1 VRYVLTGN
9 FQYDLGI
16 YGLKKIFDFFDEEY
30 KTDGKFYVETDR
42 KPEEILELI
51 VLKLT
56 SDKGANYFLSKL
68 ADTILKDKKEVK
80 KEYEKLIKE
89 NPVYVELDLEK
100 LVKKEKSLDKVIDFL
115 AEEIFKALEK
125 VFKQVSI
132 QINKGEIKEILW
144 NKAVNL
150 LNNILLNFQANM
162 SAKGKSVLEKAVQK
176 LYKDIDENTICSFCE
191 QNPAK
196 RITRDTFFFAPAQ
209 FNAFWFNE
217 PSIFICPYCL
227 VSNLAITQSF
237 AFLGNEVDAV
247 VIYRPNLEDMRNL
260 NEGLK
265 ITDIGELAKKVI
277 DYEKLLLKQEATT
290 KDLQIIE
297 FHLDPQNPHLEFYML
312 TDEIIDNLL
321 KISNELEKLYTTYKD
336 SLWGQVKEKKG
347 YKTVNIS
354 KELLRYLAQN
364 QKLIYLVQQFSKLA
378 LMAESFRQNDVKK
391 PPVKGFYI
399 SVLLQILKMHFKLE
413 EGLNM
418 NHFEAFKEYGQLLRG
433 RVYSQLSENGAINW
447 NTFNNKIISLANS
460 FLDASKGSF
469 EHFMETLTRVMISYN
484 ASIDTDLLSM
494 LGKDTY
500 REISTVIAISL
511 MTKKPGEE
519 KPSEQKEE
527 IVEEKSL

>member
-1 VRYVLTGN
+1 MRYVLTGN

-30 KTDGKFYVETDR
+30 KTDGKFYVETDK

-68 ADTILKDKKEVK
+68 ADTILKDKKEAK

-100 LVKKEKSLDKVIDFL
+100 LVKKEKSLDKVIEFL

-125 VFKQVSI
+125 VFKQVSV
-132 QINKGEIKEILW
+132 QINKGEIEEILW

-265 ITDIGELAKKVI
+265 ITDIRELAKKVI

-347 YKTVNIS
+347 YKS
-354 KELLRYLAQN
+354 
-364 QKLIYLVQQFSKLA
+364 
-378 LMAESFRQNDVKK
+378 
-391 PPVKGFYI
+391 
-399 SVLLQILKMHFKLE
+399 
-413 EGLNM
+413 
-418 NHFEAFKEYGQLLRG
+418 
-433 RVYSQLSENGAINW
+433 
-447 NTFNNKIISLANS
+447 
-460 FLDASKGSF
+460 
-469 EHFMETLTRVMISYN
+469 
-484 ASIDTDLLSM
+484 
-494 LGKDTY
+494 
-500 REISTVIAISL
+500 
-511 MTKKPGEE
+511 
-519 KPSEQKEE
+519 
-527 IVEEKSL
+527 